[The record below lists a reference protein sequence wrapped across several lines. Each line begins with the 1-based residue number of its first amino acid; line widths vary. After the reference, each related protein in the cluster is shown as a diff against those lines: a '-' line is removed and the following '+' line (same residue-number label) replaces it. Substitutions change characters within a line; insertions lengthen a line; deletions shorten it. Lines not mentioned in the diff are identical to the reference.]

1 MEFAELEGKVH
12 VDQHPAVEERCQ
24 LDGTVRSVA
33 GDYREQ
39 AQQNGI
45 DLEVEVS
52 KEGPVRLDSHLVER
66 VLTHLVDNSV
76 KFTEEGTIS
85 VSATAGADAVVL
97 QVDDTGVGID
107 PDFLPRVFD
116 EFAQASTGLS
126 RRYEGNGLGLT
137 VAKRLVDR
145 AGGDIEIESEAE
157 EGTWVTVRLPTG
169 G

>member
-1 MEFAELEGKVH
+1 MN
-12 VDQHPAVEERCQ
+12 ERCQ

-39 AQQNGI
+39 ALQKGI

-52 KEGPVRLDSHLVER
+52 KERPVRLDSHLVER
-66 VLTHLVDNSV
+66 ILTHLLDNSV
-76 KFTEEGTIS
+76 KFTEDGQIS
-85 VSATAGADAVVL
+85 VRATVSGEELEL
-97 QVDDTGVGID
+97 QVEDTGVGID

-137 VAKRLVDR
+137 VTKRLVDR
-145 AGGDIEIESEAE
+145 VGGTIEIESEPG